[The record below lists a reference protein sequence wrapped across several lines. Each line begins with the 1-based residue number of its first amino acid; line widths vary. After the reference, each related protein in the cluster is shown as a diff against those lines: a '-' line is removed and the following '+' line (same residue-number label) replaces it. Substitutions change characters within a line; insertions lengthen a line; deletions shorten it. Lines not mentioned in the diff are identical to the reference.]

1 MRKALVNNFFA
12 LSIAAII
19 CNIVQGILFAD
30 DLMENSNLFVMTVFG
45 IVTIRL
51 FKDACEIIDKRMKA
65 VYIADIVMTV
75 TAAFGLFASLYAS
88 YYNNNSLVIPGF
100 IAIIV
105 ANVAIIFVFVFSALI
120 LRKFF
125 VSKDQSQTAMGWM
138 ILAIASISLFIFKSI
153 GQVLLYTSA
162 AVDSY
167 FLRKLERPLGLC
179 GLVLF
184 VALLT
189 YTCVLLKKTAG
200 IITDDPVADDSEND
214 NSKYDIFKKDY
225 SEKDNSVNDNSENN
239 IPEYGYKSRAI
250 TAAVVVLLVFMIQTG
265 FRFFL
270 VYMAVDNMET
280 LMSQSVTS
288 EMEPGENYYYTTEK
302 VCHLPA
308 DDWKTVTSLEEIKE
322 YQKEGNRIPFVIEVD
337 KANMEPISDS
347 DFYGWMMTGLAD
359 AYNFLYGDSVLL
371 GRRTWFIRDYKIT
384 FEDGSCVYA
393 TYCENMVNKL
403 GDGVIKL
410 PVSYVYNVEDYAGFF
425 SDEIEYWHVLRT
437 EEREPWMMETPVLG
451 TNMDRW
457 EFASICDKK
466 GGQYYAAL
474 MILFIASLSVSARF
488 LFRGIEH
495 DRRG

>member
-30 DLMENSNLFVMTVFG
+30 DLMDNSNLFVMTVFG

-65 VYIADIVMTV
+65 VCIADIVMTV

-88 YYNNNSLVIPGF
+88 YNSNNSLVMPCF
-100 IAIIV
+100 IAIII
-105 ANVAIIFVFVFSALI
+105 ANVAVIFIFVFSALI

-184 VALLT
+184 VVLLI
-189 YTCVLLKKTAG
+189 YAGVLLKKTAG

-214 NSKYDIFKKDY
+214 
-225 SEKDNSVNDNSENN
+225 

-250 TAAVVVLLVFMIQTG
+250 TAAVVVLLVFVIQTG

-280 LMSQSVTS
+280 LMSQRVTS
-288 EMEPGENYYYTTEK
+288 EMEPGANYYYTTEK

-337 KANMEPISDS
+337 KANMEPISES
-347 DFYGWMMTGLAD
+347 DFYAWMMTGLVD
-359 AYNFLYGDSVLL
+359 AYNFLYGDSTLL
-371 GRRTWFIRDYKIT
+371 RQRTWFIRDYKIT

-474 MILFIASLSVSARF
+474 MILFIASLIVSARF

>member
-65 VYIADIVMTV
+65 VCIADIVMTV

-88 YYNNNSLVIPGF
+88 YNNNNSLVMPCF
-100 IAIIV
+100 IAIII
-105 ANVAIIFVFVFSALI
+105 ANVAVILIFVFSALI

-214 NSKYDIFKKDY
+214 
-225 SEKDNSVNDNSENN
+225 

-250 TAAVVVLLVFMIQTG
+250 TAAVVVLLVFVIQTG

-270 VYMAVDNMET
+270 VYMAVDNIET
-280 LMSQSVTS
+280 LMSQRVTS

-347 DFYGWMMTGLAD
+347 DFYGWMMTGLVD

-474 MILFIASLSVSARF
+474 MILFIASLIVSARF